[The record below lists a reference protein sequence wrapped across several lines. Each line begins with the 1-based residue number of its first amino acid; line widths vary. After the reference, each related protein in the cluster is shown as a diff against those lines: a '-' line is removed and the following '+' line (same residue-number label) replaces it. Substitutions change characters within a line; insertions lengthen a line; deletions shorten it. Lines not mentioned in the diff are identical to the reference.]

1 MTTVENPIQQ
11 QRKAL
16 GLSQAELA
24 QKAGMLQETLVAIES
39 GASLLLSR
47 PLADKLV
54 RTFPDA
60 TSEKLIEEYAAWRRL
75 LETQKEE
82 RS

>member
-1 MTTVENPIQQ
+1 MSRLKNPIQQ
-11 QRKAL
+11 QREAL
-16 GLSQAELA
+16 DLSQAELA
-24 QKAGMLQETLVAIES
+24 QKAGMLQETLVTIES

-54 RTFPDA
+54 HIFPDA

-75 LETQKEE
+75 LEAQKEE